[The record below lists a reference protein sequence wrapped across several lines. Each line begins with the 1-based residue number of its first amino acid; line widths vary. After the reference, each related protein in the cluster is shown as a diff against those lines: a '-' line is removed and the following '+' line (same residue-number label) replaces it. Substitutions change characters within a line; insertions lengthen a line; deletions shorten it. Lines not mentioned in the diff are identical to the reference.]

1 MRLLIALLALLGFA
15 LPAAAGSPAIYER
28 SARLPADATYAQL
41 YEALESNG
49 FFVIFEPNMGKSLA
63 GMADALGA
71 DYNRNQLSTMRSLV
85 FCKPRATNEIANAD
99 PALLALCPLHITLT
113 HKTGVSTVYFV
124 RPSVVAAGS
133 PGEVQAKKL
142 EADIVKLIE
151 GVMHGE

>member
-1 MRLLIALLALLGFA
+1 MRLLIVLLALLGFA

-133 PGEVQAKKL
+133 PGEAQAQKL

-151 GVMHGE
+151 DVMHGE

>member
-1 MRLLIALLALLGFA
+1 MRLLIILLALLGFA

-41 YEALESNG
+41 YEALERNG

-71 DYNRNQLSTMRSLV
+71 DYNRNQLTTMRSLV
-85 FCKPRATNEIANAD
+85 FCKPRATNEIANVD
-99 PALLALCPLHITLT
+99 PALLALCPLHFTLT
-113 HKTGVSTVYFV
+113 HKEGVSTVYFV

-133 PGEVQAKKL
+133 PGEAQARKL